1 MENGVPFYEQP
12 GAVTRPRKCICTEH
26 CTLKN
31 LSNWRLSLKFAQ
43 VILSFLAFIAEEAVT
58 RSDFCPGLYVF
69 EFASCIA
76 LILSIFILVLY
87 CTTVYKKAGED
98 TVTCMDF
105 FVAVGVGLLLFL
117 ASIIFI
123 ITAEKQLIE
132 NTAIIFGFCAST
144 LFLVDGAQIIMKRIT
159 EEKLLEANPT
169 VGLSRRNHRNRERR
183 NIEMLNNHRV

>member
-1 MENGVPFYEQP
+1 MENGGPFYEQP
-12 GAVTRPRKCICTEH
+12 GAVTRPRKCLCMEH

-43 VILSFLAFIAEEAVT
+43 VMLSFLAFFAEEAVK
-58 RSDFCPGLYVF
+58 RSDFCPGLYIF
-69 EFASCIA
+69 EFASCVA

-87 CTTVYKKAGED
+87 CTTLYQKAGENRD
-98 TVTCMDF
+98 L
-105 FVAVGVGLLLFL
+105 FVAVVVGLLLFL

-144 LFLVDGAQIIMKRIT
+144 LFLVDAAQIIMKRIT
-159 EEKLLEANPT
+159 EENLLEANPT
-169 VGLSRRNHRNRERR
+169 VRLRRCIPRDRERR